1 MRKEQKY
8 GIYAIV
14 CGLFLSV
21 LAWIP
26 IMTIA
31 ATLSSEL
38 DVGGELTMF
47 CVLAVFSPAIILFYI
62 SFALLADDVFWY
74 LMGRAA
80 FGTQPGSL
88 KRKIRQ
94 MVGSEKNG

>member
-38 DVGGELTMF
+38 DVGG
-47 CVLAVFSPAIILFYI
+47 S
-62 SFALLADDVFWY
+62 
-74 LMGRAA
+74 
-80 FGTQPGSL
+80 
-88 KRKIRQ
+88 
-94 MVGSEKNG
+94 